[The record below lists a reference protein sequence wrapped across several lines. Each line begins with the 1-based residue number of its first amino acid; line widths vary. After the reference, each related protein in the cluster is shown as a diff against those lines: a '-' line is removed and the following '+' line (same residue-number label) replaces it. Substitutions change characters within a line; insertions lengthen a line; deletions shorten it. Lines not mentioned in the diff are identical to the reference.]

1 MKQDKYKIVATF
13 KHGRVWSNG
22 LVTFILL
29 LAVVIIVGLAVL
41 AFVEWN
47 ENIRLSIFVALG
59 DLLFI
64 GLFAFEF
71 FKAFRNRSY
80 AKKCATEGIEKT
92 TVAKLADKVAGIF
105 VPTVLVIALATFGI
119 WLAIG
124 EALEVATRTI
134 YNTGHIV
141 AVTAAYFKYIRNISA
156 TLTSS
161 VPSSISSALSIIS
174 NMRSAPARAVRIDAY
189 WLAISLTGRVNFFEY

>member
-22 LVTFILL
+22 LVAFMLL
-29 LAVVIIVGLAVL
+29 LAVVITVGLAVL

-80 AKKCATEGIEKT
+80 AKKCATKGIEKT
-92 TVAKLADKVAGIF
+92 TVAKLADKDKGVLLNYRGIRISVSF
-105 VPTVLVIALATFGI
+105 HHNGKKIRKHSIYDRVFSPYADKEVIILYSPTYDEVLLC
-119 WLAIG
+119 
-124 EALEVATRTI
+124 
-134 YNTGHIV
+134 
-141 AVTAAYFKYIRNISA
+141 K
-156 TLTSS
+156 
-161 VPSSISSALSIIS
+161 
-174 NMRSAPARAVRIDAY
+174 RSQ
-189 WLAISLTGRVNFFEY
+189 